1 MKKLLL
7 IALVILVSCNNVS
20 LVENWKDPDTVIFH
34 ANKVLIVGMTQDADV
49 REAFETKLVREFEKR
64 NVESMRSLDVFD
76 VSFTNTPHTE
86 RELDE
91 LEQRLLAK
99 DFDAILF
106 TKLIG
111 SEDKKGFIR
120 SYSEW
125 DNYWSRFNEDYFE
138 YQDVYSNPGTEHT
151 FTVYHAQTTLYCIC
165 EGKERAMIWR
175 GSVDITDPKS
185 IENSVNAYIKLVV
198 LALEE
203 QDLIFYEELKEG
215 QTDASRTVFRN

>member
-7 IALVILVSCNNVS
+7 LSLLLLIGCNSVS

-34 ANKVLIVGMTQDADV
+34 ANKVLIVGMTQDSVV
-49 REAFETKLVREFEKR
+49 RAAYESELVKEFNKR
-64 NVESMRSLDVFD
+64 NVEAMRSIDIFD
-76 VSFTNTPHTE
+76 VAFTDTPKTE
-86 RELDE
+86 QELDE
-91 LEQRLLAK
+91 VEQRLLEK

-111 SEDKKGFIR
+111 SEDKKGFVR

-138 YQDVYSNPGTEHT
+138 YQDVYSNPGIPHT

-175 GSVDITDPKS
+175 GSVDITDPKN
-185 IENSVNAYIKLVV
+185 IERSVGSYIKLVL

-203 QDLIFYEELKEG
+203 QDLIFYEGMEK
-215 QTDASRTVFRN
+215 NK